1 MLKEAITESV
11 KVSGKLKITIR
22 DISTGKV
29 NRVYEYNNLNPLV
42 MKSMIMNNLIEDVPT
57 NSMSI
62 NYVALGSGTSSPAST
77 DTQLQ
82 TETYRNIVG
91 SKTQDGNVGYITGFF
106 NDSEVSG
113 TFREIGLF
121 SDASATANSGVLV
134 SRVAINVVKSL
145 SESLTVDWTL
155 TIS

>member
-1 MLKEAITESV
+1 MSKQHIKESV
-11 KVSGKLKITIR
+11 KVSGKLKITVR
-22 DISTGKV
+22 DIATGEVK
-29 NRVYEYNNLNPLV
+29 RVYEYNNLNPLV

-62 NYVALGSGTSSPAST
+62 NYVALGTGTNAPAAGN
-77 DTQLQ
+77 TQLQ
-82 TETYRNIVG
+82 TETYRNIIA
-91 SKTQDGNVGYITGFF
+91 SKTQDNNVGYITGFF
-106 NDSEVSG
+106 SDLEVSG

-121 SDASATANSGVLV
+121 SNATASANSGVLV
-134 SRVAINVVKSL
+134 SRVAINVAKST

>member
-1 MLKEAITESV
+1 MSKQHIKESV
-11 KVSGKLKITIR
+11 KVSGKLKITVR
-22 DISTGKV
+22 DVATGEVK
-29 NRVYEYNNLNPLV
+29 RVYEYNNLNPLV

-62 NYVALGSGTSSPAST
+62 NYVALGTGTNAPAAGN
-77 DTQLQ
+77 TQLQ
-82 TETYRNIVG
+82 TETYRNIIA
-91 SKTQDGNVGYITGFF
+91 SKTQDNNVGYITGFF
-106 NDSEVSG
+106 SDLEVSG

-121 SDASATANSGVLV
+121 SNATASANSGVLV
-134 SRVAINVVKSL
+134 SRVAINVAKST